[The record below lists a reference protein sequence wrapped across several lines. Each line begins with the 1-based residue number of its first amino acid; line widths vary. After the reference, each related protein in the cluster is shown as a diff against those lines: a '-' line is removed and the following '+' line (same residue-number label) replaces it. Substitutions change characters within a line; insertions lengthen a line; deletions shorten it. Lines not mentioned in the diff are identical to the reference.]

1 MKKQLKTAYAKARL
15 IRISPQKLN
24 LVAETIRGLK
34 ADKALAELTFSK
46 KRVASDVKKVLQA
59 AIANAENNFGMDI
72 DKLYVAEAYV
82 GKAMV
87 MKRWHAAAKG
97 AGHKV
102 LKPFS
107 NLTVVVAEKEV
118 AKASSKTEKAK
129 KTAEKAPKAAKKEKD
144 DKKESV

>member
-46 KRVASDVKKVLQA
+46 KRVSTDVKKVLQA

-107 NLTVVVAEKEV
+107 NLTVVVAEKE
-118 AKASSKTEKAK
+118 TQ
-129 KTAEKAPKAAKKEKD
+129 KAPKAEKKVDKAPKAVKKEKNV
-144 DKKESV
+144 KKESV

>member
-1 MKKQLKTAYAKARL
+1 MVASKKQVKAVART

-34 ADKALAELTFSK
+34 VDKALAQLTFSR
-46 KRVASDVKKVLQA
+46 KRVAGEVKKLLTG

-72 DKLYVAEAYV
+72 DTLVVLEAYV

-97 AGHKV
+97 SGHRI

-107 NLTVVVAEKEV
+107 NMTIVVKEAE
-118 AKASSKTEKAK
+118 
-129 KTAEKAPKAAKKEKD
+129 AKKET
-144 DKKESV
+144 KKESSKAPAKKATKKETTQKEAK

>member
-1 MKKQLKTAYAKARL
+1 MVASKKQIKAVART

-34 ADKALAELTFSK
+34 VDKALAQLTFSR
-46 KRVASDVKKVLQA
+46 KRVAGEVKKLLTG

-72 DKLYVAEAYV
+72 DNLVVAEAYV

-97 AGHKV
+97 SGHRI

-107 NLTVVVAEKEV
+107 NMTIVVKEAEKE
-118 AKASSKTEKAK
+118 
-129 KTAEKAPKAAKKEKD
+129 AKKES
-144 DKKESV
+144 KKETKKAPAKKATKKETTQKEAK

>member
-1 MKKQLKTAYAKARL
+1 MTKEQVKTAYAKART
-15 IRISPQKLN
+15 IRVSPQKLN

-34 ADKALAELTFSK
+34 AEKALAELTFSK
-46 KRVASDVKKVLQA
+46 RRVAKDVKKVLQA
-59 AIANAENNFGMDI
+59 AIANAEHNFGLDI
-72 DKLYVAEAYV
+72 DKLVVAEAYV

-107 NLTVVVAEKEV
+107 NLTVVVAEKE
-118 AKASSKTEKAK
+118 A
-129 KTAEKAPKAAKKEKD
+129 APKAAKKPAKKTVKSEKKD
-144 DKKESV
+144 EKKESV

>member
-1 MKKQLKTAYAKARL
+1 MTKEQVKTAYAKART
-15 IRISPQKLN
+15 IRVSPQKLN

-34 ADKALAELTFSK
+34 VDKALAELTFSK
-46 KRVASDVKKVLQA
+46 RRVAKDVKKVLQA
-59 AIANAENNFGMDI
+59 AIANAEHNFGLDI
-72 DKLYVAEAYV
+72 DKLVVAEAYV

-107 NLTVVVAEKEV
+107 NLTVVLAEKEPV
-118 AKASSKTEKAK
+118 A
-129 KTAEKAPKAAKKEKD
+129 KAAKKPAKKAVKSEKKEE
-144 DKKESV
+144 KKESV

>member
-1 MKKQLKTAYAKARL
+1 MVASKKQVKAVART

-34 ADKALAELTFSK
+34 VDKALAQLTFSR
-46 KRVASDVKKVLQA
+46 KRVAGEVKKLLTG

-72 DKLYVAEAYV
+72 DNLVVAEAYV

-97 AGHKV
+97 SGHRI

-107 NLTVVVAEKEV
+107 NMTIVVKEAEKE
-118 AKASSKTEKAK
+118 AKKESKKETKKAPAK
-129 KTAEKAPKAAKKEKD
+129 KTTKKETTQ
-144 DKKESV
+144 KEAK

>member
-1 MKKQLKTAYAKARL
+1 MVANKKQVKAVART

-34 ADKALAELTFSK
+34 VDKALAQLTFSR
-46 KRVASDVKKVLQA
+46 KRVAGEVKKLLTG

-72 DKLYVAEAYV
+72 DNLIVAEAYV

-97 AGHKV
+97 SGHRI

-107 NLTVVVAEKEV
+107 NMTIVVKEAEKV
-118 AKASSKTEKAK
+118 EK
-129 KTAEKAPKAAKKEKD
+129 KAPVKKATKKETTQ
-144 DKKESV
+144 KEAK

>member
-1 MKKQLKTAYAKARL
+1 MVASKKQVKAVART

-34 ADKALAELTFSK
+34 VDKALAQLTFSR
-46 KRVASDVKKVLQA
+46 KRVAGEVKKLLTG

-72 DKLYVAEAYV
+72 DNLVVAEAYV

-97 AGHKV
+97 SGHRI

-107 NLTVVVAEKEV
+107 NMTIVVKEAEKEV
-118 AKASSKTEKAK
+118 
-129 KTAEKAPKAAKKEKD
+129 
-144 DKKESV
+144 KKESKKETKKAPAKKATKKETTKKEAK

>member
-1 MKKQLKTAYAKARL
+1 MTKEKVKTAYAKART
-15 IRISPQKLN
+15 IRVSPQKLN

-46 KRVASDVKKVLQA
+46 RRVAKDVKKVLQA
-59 AIANAENNFGMDI
+59 AIANAEHNFGLDI
-72 DKLYVAEAYV
+72 DKLVVAEAYV

-107 NLTVVVAEKEV
+107 NLTVVVAEKEP
-118 AKASSKTEKAK
+118 
-129 KTAEKAPKAAKKEKD
+129 TAKAAKKPAKKAVKSEKKSE
-144 DKKESV
+144 KKESV

>member
-1 MKKQLKTAYAKARL
+1 MVASKKQVKAVART

-34 ADKALAELTFSK
+34 VDKALAQLTFSR
-46 KRVASDVKKVLQA
+46 KRVAGEVKKLLTG

-72 DKLYVAEAYV
+72 DNLVVAEAYV

-97 AGHKV
+97 SGHRI

-107 NLTVVVAEKEV
+107 NMTIVVKEAEKE
-118 AKASSKTEKAK
+118 
-129 KTAEKAPKAAKKEKD
+129 AKKES
-144 DKKESV
+144 KKENQKAPAKKATKKETTQKEAK

>member
-1 MKKQLKTAYAKARL
+1 MVASKKQVKAVART

-34 ADKALAELTFSK
+34 VDKALAQLTFSR
-46 KRVASDVKKVLQA
+46 KRVAGEVKKLLTG

-72 DKLYVAEAYV
+72 DNLVVAEAYV

-97 AGHKV
+97 SGHRI

-107 NLTVVVAEKEV
+107 NMTIVVKEAEKEV
-118 AKASSKTEKAK
+118 
-129 KTAEKAPKAAKKEKD
+129 
-144 DKKESV
+144 KKESKKAPVKKPQRKKQLRRRQNNGTKS

>member
-1 MKKQLKTAYAKARL
+1 MVASKKQVKAVART

-34 ADKALAELTFSK
+34 VDKALAQLTFSR
-46 KRVASDVKKVLQA
+46 KRVAGEVKKLLTG

-72 DKLYVAEAYV
+72 DNLVVAEAYV

-97 AGHKV
+97 SGHRI

-107 NLTVVVAEKEV
+107 NMTIVVKEAEKEV
-118 AKASSKTEKAK
+118 
-129 KTAEKAPKAAKKEKD
+129 
-144 DKKESV
+144 KKESKKETQKAPAKKATKKETTQKEAK

>member
-1 MKKQLKTAYAKARL
+1 MTKEKVKTAYAKART
-15 IRISPQKLN
+15 IRVSPQKLN

-34 ADKALAELTFSK
+34 AEKALAELTFSK
-46 KRVASDVKKVLQA
+46 RRVAKDVKKVLQA
-59 AIANAENNFGMDI
+59 AIANAEHNFGLDI
-72 DKLYVAEAYV
+72 DKLVVAEAYV

-107 NLTVVVAEKEV
+107 NLTVVVAEKE
-118 AKASSKTEKAK
+118 A
-129 KTAEKAPKAAKKEKD
+129 APKAAKKPAKKAVKSEKKD
-144 DKKESV
+144 EKKESV

>member
-1 MKKQLKTAYAKARL
+1 MKKQVKTAYAKARL

-46 KRVASDVKKVLQA
+46 KRVSTDVKKVLQA

-97 AGHKV
+97 AGHKI

-107 NLTVVVAEKEV
+107 NLTVVVAEKE
-118 AKASSKTEKAK
+118 AQKAPKAE
-129 KTAEKAPKAAKKEKD
+129 KTAEKAPKAAKKEKN

>member
-1 MKKQLKTAYAKARL
+1 MVASKKQVKAVART

-34 ADKALAELTFSK
+34 VDKALAQLTFSR
-46 KRVASDVKKVLQA
+46 KRVAGEVKKLLTG

-72 DKLYVAEAYV
+72 DNLVVAEAYV

-97 AGHKV
+97 SGHRI

-107 NLTVVVAEKEV
+107 NMTIVVKEAQKEV
-118 AKASSKTEKAK
+118 
-129 KTAEKAPKAAKKEKD
+129 
-144 DKKESV
+144 KKESKKETKKAPAKKATKKETTQKEGK

>member
-1 MKKQLKTAYAKARL
+1 MTKEQVKTAYAKART
-15 IRISPQKLN
+15 IRVSPQKLN

-46 KRVASDVKKVLQA
+46 RRVAKDVKKVLQA
-59 AIANAENNFGMDI
+59 AIANAEHNFGLDI
-72 DKLYVAEAYV
+72 DKLVVAEAYV

-107 NLTVVVAEKEV
+107 NLTVVVAEKE
-118 AKASSKTEKAK
+118 A
-129 KTAEKAPKAAKKEKD
+129 APKAAKKPAKKAVKSEKKD
-144 DKKESV
+144 EKKESV

>member
-1 MKKQLKTAYAKARL
+1 MVAKKKEVKAIART

-34 ADKALAELTFSK
+34 VAKALAQLTFSR
-46 KRVASDVKKVLQA
+46 KRVAGDVKKLLTA
-59 AIANAENNFGMDI
+59 AIANAENNFGLDI
-72 DKLYVAEAYV
+72 DNLVVAEAYV

-97 AGHKV
+97 SGHRI

-107 NLTVVVAEKEV
+107 NLTIVVKEAEAKKAPAKKAP
-118 AKASSKTEKAK
+118 AKAEAK
-129 KTAEKAPKAAKKEKD
+129 KTTKETKKEA
-144 DKKESV
+144 V

>member
-1 MKKQLKTAYAKARL
+1 MTKEQVQTAYAKART
-15 IRISPQKLN
+15 IRVSPQKLN

-46 KRVASDVKKVLQA
+46 RRVAKDAKKVLQA
-59 AIANAENNFGMDI
+59 AIANAEHNFGLDI
-72 DKLYVAEAYV
+72 DKLVVAEAYV

-107 NLTVVVAEKEV
+107 NLTVVVAEKE
-118 AKASSKTEKAK
+118 A
-129 KTAEKAPKAAKKEKD
+129 APKAAKKPAKKAVKSEKKD
-144 DKKESV
+144 EKKESG